1 MMSLISAEDL
11 AKDIAG
17 AELSVSRFKELKA
30 EIDSRQEPLNKF
42 NQIGKGLIENG
53 HFLSEEVNLLPSFF
67 FLLPIIF
74 FYSITHKYGA
84 MCQTSL

>member
-1 MMSLISAEDL
+1 MMSLIHAEDL
-11 AKDIAG
+11 AKDTAG

-53 HFLSEEVNLLPSFF
+53 HFLSEEVSPFTSL
-67 FLLPIIF
+67 FLLSFHYLFCGDFCPRK
-74 FYSITHKYGA
+74 STV
-84 MCQTSL
+84 